1 MAATVALLQHFTH
14 GTVYYIETSYCVHGT
29 VHSFIAHTKSKHF
42 NTRSNHYYGK
52 SLYTLPNQT
61 LPYRL
66 LYNPA
71 FLHMTVLCCLQSP
84 PLLRQIYTRR
94 PCWGGERKEK
104 GKVYYLF
111 VTKSVHHFGE
121 LFYTVLQHFIP
132 TYCTVH
138 LIPLYFLTI
147 GWIFHVAQY
156 IYTRYEILLCSLQY
170 TVHSLYSIT

>member
-84 PLLRQIYTRR
+84 PPPPANIYIERR
-94 PCWGGERKEK
+94 PCCGGGGE
-104 GKVYYLF
+104 G
-111 VTKSVHHFGE
+111 
-121 LFYTVLQHFIP
+121 
-132 TYCTVH
+132 TVH
-138 LIPLYFLTI
+138 
-147 GWIFHVAQY
+147 
-156 IYTRYEILLCSLQY
+156 R
-170 TVHSLYSIT
+170 TVHSFIYVYFNTELHDSEIYISIYCIPRTLLH

>member
-14 GTVYYIETSYCVHGT
+14 GTVHYIETSYCVHGT

-84 PLLRQIYTRR
+84 PLLRQIYTYIN
-94 PCWGGERKEK
+94 GGREERKR
-104 GKVYYLF
+104 GKAYYKTLF
-111 VTKSVHHFGE
+111 LNYSFHLFNTDKT
-121 LFYTVLQHFIP
+121 LFYTVF
-132 TYCTVH
+132 T
-138 LIPLYFLTI
+138 LYT
-147 GWIFHVAQY
+147 
-156 IYTRYEILLCSLQY
+156 
-170 TVHSLYSIT
+170 

>member
-1 MAATVALLQHFTH
+1 MLQCFTH
-14 GTVYYIETSYCVHGT
+14 GAVYYIETSYCVHGT

-84 PLLRQIYTRR
+84 PPGKYIH
-94 PCWGGERKEK
+94 GGRVGEGRGKKEE
-104 GKVYYLF
+104 
-111 VTKSVHHFGE
+111 KSTTCLSQNQSTILVNCFT
-121 LFYTVLQHFIP
+121 LFYNTL
-132 TYCTVH
+132 Y
-138 LIPLYFLTI
+138 LIIVQFTLYLY
-147 GWIFHVAQY
+147 IF
-156 IYTRYEILLCSLQY
+156 
-170 TVHSLYSIT
+170 